1 MSYISLLHKFPRY
14 NNLRRFHVVYFRK
27 SLILQ
32 AFTNCVHVYDRA
44 LSRDR
49 KRRFAYTALRG
60 WYWFL
65 CAKVIWICQSTT
77 QAIMLSKKK
86 RLTTTTAFLISN
98 ISNILSSIFRTPY
111 FKFKFRL
118 IDLFQSDIQTLNGLQ
133 IDKGIWQCV
142 NSSWTGVFKN
152 KLVY

>member
-1 MSYISLLHKFPRY
+1 
-14 NNLRRFHVVYFRK
+14 
-27 SLILQ
+27 
-32 AFTNCVHVYDRA
+32 
-44 LSRDR
+44 
-49 KRRFAYTALRG
+49 
-60 WYWFL
+60 
-65 CAKVIWICQSTT
+65 
-77 QAIMLSKKK
+77 MLSKKK
-86 RLTTTTAFLISN
+86 RLTTTTAFLIFN

>member
-1 MSYISLLHKFPRY
+1 
-14 NNLRRFHVVYFRK
+14 
-27 SLILQ
+27 
-32 AFTNCVHVYDRA
+32 
-44 LSRDR
+44 
-49 KRRFAYTALRG
+49 
-60 WYWFL
+60 
-65 CAKVIWICQSTT
+65 
-77 QAIMLSKKK
+77 MLSKKK
-86 RLTTTTAFLISN
+86 RLTTTTAFL

-118 IDLFQSDIQTLNGLQ
+118 IDLFQSNIQTLNGLQ